1 MLFENSPDIL
11 TFEETRSALRIG
23 KNTLLE
29 LLWNGDIH
37 AFKIGKCW
45 RIPRTELARYVQKH

>member
-1 MLFENSPDIL
+1 MLFENLPDIL

-37 AFKIGKCW
+37 AFKIG
-45 RIPRTELARYVQKH
+45 IF

>member
-1 MLFENSPDIL
+1 MLFETLPDIL

-29 LLWNGDIH
+29 LLWNGEIN
-37 AFKIGKCW
+37 AFKIGRCW
-45 RIPRTELARYVQKH
+45 KIPRTSLVSYIQQH